1 MRSSEWLAFVYFAA
15 LTAIAWLRPLPA
27 GRRPTITAIGVVM
40 CAAIVALARDGAPV
54 ARDWAPFAVVGI
66 GYFVSGRFFCRPSE
80 PFERWLMGWDRRLL
94 GDPPT
99 RFSHWPSA
107 FLAYLEIVYMGT
119 FLVLPAG
126 FLALVWAGRTDLA
139 DRYWTLVLGAEL
151 GAFAPL
157 AVIQSRPPWALE
169 QRVALPDRA
178 VHTLGSLVVQ
188 RFSIQANTFPSG
200 HAAGS
205 LAVALAVIGTLPWTG
220 AVLLVIALSI
230 SLACV
235 VGRYHYTV
243 DVLAG
248 AALALLLWML
258 N

>member
-1 MRSSEWLAFVYFAA
+1 MRSSEWVSLSYFAA
-15 LTAIAWLRPLPA
+15 LSAIAWMRPLPP
-27 GRRPTITAIGVVM
+27 GRRATITASGVVM
-40 CAAIVALARDGAPV
+40 CAAILALARYGAPV
-54 ARDWAPFAVVGI
+54 ARDWAPAAVVGI

-80 PFERWLMGWDRRLL
+80 PFERWLMAWDRRLL

-99 RFSHWPSA
+99 RFSQWPRL

-119 FLVLPAG
+119 FLIVPAG
-126 FLALVWAGRTDLA
+126 FAALAWAGRADLA
-139 DRYWTLVLGAEL
+139 DRYWTLVVGAEL
-151 GAFAPL
+151 GSFAPL
-157 AVIQSRPPWALE
+157 SLIQSRPPWALE
-169 QRVALPDRA
+169 RRAALPDRA
-178 VHTLGSLVVQ
+178 IHTLGSLIVQ

-205 LAVALAVIGTLPWTG
+205 LAVALAVVGTLPWTG
-220 AVLLVIALSI
+220 AALLAIALSI

-235 VGRYHYTV
+235 VGRYHYIV

-248 AALALLLWML
+248 VVLALVLWTV

>member
-1 MRSSEWLAFVYFAA
+1 MRSSEWISLVYFAA
-15 LTAIAWLRPLPA
+15 LTAIAWMRPLPT
-27 GRRPTITAIGVVM
+27 GRRSTITAVGVVM
-40 CAAIVALARDGAPV
+40 CAAIVALARYGMPV
-54 ARDWAPFAVVGI
+54 ARDWAPGVVVGI

-80 PFERWLMGWDRRLL
+80 PFERWLMAWDCRLL

-99 RFSHWPSA
+99 RFSHWPRL

-126 FLALVWAGRTDLA
+126 FAALAWAGRADLA
-139 DRYWTLVLGAEL
+139 DRYWTLVIGAEL

-157 AVIQSRPPWALE
+157 AFIQSRPPWAFE

-178 VHTLGSLVVQ
+178 VHTLGSLIVQ

-220 AVLLVIALSI
+220 AALLVVALSI

-235 VGRYHYTV
+235 VGRYHYIV

-248 AALALLLWML
+248 VVLALLLWML